1 MKIIIKI
8 LPLLL
13 GLSLIAYSIVMST
26 RPIAIFSD
34 FKAFQSRVA
43 ADEKAAH
50 ALHYGG
56 ERETEDFDA
65 LTEKVLAMHF
75 AWRPVGII
83 GLLIVLSQIF
93 QINADRKN
101 EKSNNRLQAIDAKAS
116 QPDP

>member
-1 MKIIIKI
+1 M
-8 LPLLL
+8 
-13 GLSLIAYSIVMST
+13 AYAFAMST

-50 ALHYGG
+50 VLQYGG

-65 LTEKVLAMHF
+65 LTEKVLGMHF

-83 GLLIVLSQIF
+83 GLLIVIVQIF
-93 QINADRKN
+93 QINADRK
-101 EKSNNRLQAIDAKAS
+101 KSTEQGGGEVRS
-116 QPDP
+116 